1 VPRPPD
7 DDPRPAESVGRPTDA
22 ATTYISDRS
31 GGHTMSR
38 HTTPYVFGDERGDGG
53 LEAEPESEHG
63 TETVI
68 VDGDAMSYRSYKAHE
83 GAETE

>member
-1 VPRPPD
+1 
-7 DDPRPAESVGRPTDA
+7 
-22 ATTYISDRS
+22 
-31 GGHTMSR
+31 MSR

-83 GAETE
+83 GAGSE